1 MADSIAELWS
11 ESFEAGQVSGDEAP
25 KRSMNSNLNSGQSK
39 SGAAVLCEEIS
50 RSFPGTGLVLDRISF
65 RIQPGEFVALLG
77 PSGCG
82 KSSLLR
88 LTAGLDRVDCGRLA
102 IETAQGALSRGFVF
116 QEPTLMPWRSVLRNS
131 TLPLEL
137 QGWRMEEA
145 KSRAEEELR
154 RVRLLEFAARYPHE
168 LSGGM
173 KMRASV
179 ARALTTRPNLLL
191 LDEPFAA
198 LDEPTR
204 HALQLQLR
212 EIWTAL
218 GMTILFV
225 THSISEAVFLANRVI
240 VLSPRPA
247 RILLDS
253 AINLPPERAAALRTS
268 FDYVE
273 EIRRISAAVPSPE
286 ANA

>member
-1 MADSIAELWS
+1 
-11 ESFEAGQVSGDEAP
+11 
-25 KRSMNSNLNSGQSK
+25 MNSNLHPGQSR
-39 SGAAVLCEEIS
+39 SGAAVRCEEIA
-50 RSFPGTGLVLDRISF
+50 RAFTGTGLVLDHISF
-65 RIQPGEFVALLG
+65 QIQPGEFVALLG
-77 PSGCG
+77 PSGSG

-88 LTAGLDRVDCGRLA
+88 LTAGLDQPDSGTLMIDAV
-102 IETAQGALSRGFVF
+102 QGALSRGFVF
-116 QEPTLMPWRSVLRNS
+116 QEPTLMPWRTVLRNT

-137 QGWRMEEA
+137 LGWAMDRA
-145 KSRAEEELR
+145 KARADEELR
-154 RVRLLEFAARYPHE
+154 RVRLAEFAARYPHE

-204 HALQLQLR
+204 HGLQMQLR
-212 EIWTAL
+212 EIWATL
-218 GMTILFV
+218 GVTVLFV
-225 THSISEAVFLANRVI
+225 THSVSEAVFLADRLI

-247 RILLDS
+247 RILLDTS
-253 AINLPPERAAALRTS
+253 IHLPPRRAAELRTS

-273 EIRRISAAVPSPE
+273 EVRRIAAAVPVPE
-286 ANA
+286 EST